1 MVILLISVSRK
12 QKEHKAERDPRALLV
27 ATSASA
33 AAVENSL
40 EVPQK
45 IKNRAAL

>member
-1 MVILLISVSRK
+1 MVILISISRK
-12 QKEHKAERDPRALLV
+12 QKEHKAESDPRALLV

-45 IKNRAAL
+45 IKNITTL